1 MAIPSLQSLA
11 DNISNSVT
19 NLFSPKGP
27 QEGQYPA
34 KTPGIAAALSQI
46 NAQNWM
52 GADNNYVFSVVDL
65 NQGASSTSAFGFSD
79 FPLPIN
85 PTDIQQDEPPAIKI
99 TPTQGGTNVNHSG
112 MRYKDLTISG
122 TTGVAPNRGSGG
134 MTRAGQPVA
143 SPPNLKYQTGYFVFL
158 TLRNWFRAYYEFKNL
173 QSTSTG
179 NGANARLV
187 FKNFKDGEV
196 LIVELLKFSLKRSA
210 GRPFMYDYT
219 LNFKV
224 LGLLEPPKPAT
235 PGLLSQLDQKISQ
248 ALDLLDTARG
258 TLLRVQDI
266 LRQVETT
273 YEAIVLD
280 PLRQVSL
287 ILKAA
292 VGVVSTGMDMANK
305 TITNTVT
312 TIDSLNILTYIKQQ
326 QTQVAQSSSIT
337 ASAGSPLS
345 QVTLPSNIQQ
355 AAQNNPSQAIL
366 NLRQGLQG
374 VPVSKFPAT
383 SQQLLLDEQQQLLD
397 SPRVFFQN
405 IQTAILAVRDNAAD
419 RFNLGDATYNTQFN
433 RTATYVADPSHIPTD
448 DEFATLAALEQAI
461 EALDQVLQN
470 PQLFQ
475 STFQSRLAQ
484 TNSFFGDQLTFQ
496 NTTAARQVTMPANTT
511 LERLALNEL
520 GDEGLWVEIAD
531 MNNLKPPY
539 VIQDQSDTTKNVL
552 HPGQPVLLP
561 TPPTNGFSNATVN
574 QQLPINQA
582 LSQVEQN
589 LGIDLKISP
598 EFDLVFDNRGDLAVV
613 TGAENA
619 AQAIVLKLSYEPGD
633 VINHPEIGV
642 GLAIGSKGGASLSAV
657 KTSIINSITAD
668 PRFDSVSDMSLARIG
683 DATYVSFTA
692 NVHGVDLPIPISFK
706 LPLVQ

>member
-1 MAIPSLQSLA
+1 MAFTDFQSLA
-11 DNISNSVT
+11 DNIGSSVT
-19 NLFSPKGP
+19 NLFNP
-27 QEGQYPA
+27 QKSTEGAYPNDTA
-34 KTPGIAAALSQI
+34 IAAALSQI
-46 NAQNWM
+46 DAKNWI
-52 GADNNYVFSVVDL
+52 GADNNYVFGVIDITKGV
-65 NQGASSTSAFGFSD
+65 SSTIAGFSD

-85 PTDIQQDEPPAIKI
+85 PTDIQQEEPPAIKI

-122 TTGVAPNRGSGG
+122 TTGVAPNRGAGG
-134 MTRAGQPVA
+134 MTRAGKPIAQ
-143 SPPNLKYQTGYFVFL
+143 PPNLKYQSGYFVFL
-158 TLRNWFRAYYEFKNL
+158 TLRNWFRAYYEYKNL
-173 QSTSTG
+173 ASSSSGT
-179 NGANARLV
+179 GANARLV
-187 FKNFKDGEV
+187 FKNFKDGEI
-196 LIVELLKFSLKRSA
+196 LNVELLKFSMKRSA

-219 LNFKV
+219 LSFKV
-224 LGLLEPPKPAT
+224 LGLIAPPSPKT
-235 PGLLSQLDQKISQ
+235 VSTLDQIISD
-248 ALDLLDTARG
+248 ALNVLDVARG

-266 LRQVETT
+266 LRQVEST
-273 YEAIVLD
+273 YESTILD

-287 ILKAA
+287 IMKAA
-292 VGVVSTGMDMANK
+292 VGVAATGMDMANRA
-305 TITNTVT
+305 ITNSITVA
-312 TIDSLNILTYIKQQ
+312 DSLNIMNYVKQI
-326 QTQVAQSSSIT
+326 QTIFAQGSSS
-337 ASAGSPLS
+337 APAFDSPIIKIK
-345 QVTLPSNIQQ
+345 LPSNVQQ
-355 AAQNNPSQAIL
+355 AAQNNPSQSIL
-366 NLRQGLQG
+366 NFREGLQG
-374 VPVSKFPAT
+374 IPVAKFPAT
-383 SQQLLLDEQQQLLD
+383 AQQLLIDEQQQLLD

-405 IQTAILAVRDNAAD
+405 IQTAIVSVRDNAAD
-419 RFNLGDATYNTQFN
+419 RFNLGDATYNAQFN

-448 DEFATLAALEQAI
+448 DEFATLTALEQAI

-475 STFQSRLAQ
+475 STFQSRLDQ